1 MDTTQALRREL
12 RRPDWPAAAVAGF
25 AAGAILMVL
34 DLLWSVLVV
43 GASPWANSH
52 RIAALVM
59 GPPAH
64 NATEFDAAIVAIS
77 LVVHYALGIASGL
90 VFALVSAPLRLDATP
105 AVAALAGVVFG
116 LVIYLVNFHGVVR
129 FFPWLA
135 DIRGWATL
143 TGHLV
148 FGASAALLY
157 WKLGHRGEVPNA
169 LREARS
175 S

>member
-1 MDTTQALRREL
+1 MDTTQALRREP
-12 RRPDWPAAAVAGF
+12 RKPDWPAAAVAGF

-43 GASPWANSH
+43 GTSPWGNSH

-64 NATEFDAAIVAIS
+64 DATEFNAAIVAIS
-77 LVVHYALGIASGL
+77 LVVHYALGIASGVVL
-90 VFALVSAPLRLDATP
+90 ALVSAPLRLDATP
-105 AVAALAGVVFG
+105 AVAALTGAVFG
-116 LVIYLVNFHGVVR
+116 MVIYVVNFHGLVR

-148 FGASAALLY
+148 FGVSTALFY
-157 WKLGHRGEVPNA
+157 WKLRHRSEVRDV